1 MGANYLITSENE
13 LIRFSELKNKVP
25 SVICDSALHDSIC
38 FNIAR
43 RKISDIESD
52 RFKLYVNLLILKSS
66 KAKELTALIFIIT
79 NSLFDV
85 KEINCNYIERS
96 FFDDFIDTKYN
107 IKYITSRREYN
118 FIDAKYKYIIFPAKM
133 LIHRLYRLLR
143 SGGSCKNVI
152 IKTYVEDTLNFYKE
166 EMNNSTI
173 FLYPFN
179 LNFNRQKRFIKYCKE
194 QHNGSYSLMGNPYNL
209 FYYIF
214 GLVTKNSDI
223 NVVNIERKAYYEHS
237 IELLNWGVK
246 QLFTLDEFEA
256 ASFIMNG
263 NLIKNNVSVLN
274 KTHGVGLYCLY
285 LNYSTIEV
293 YTSRQYMRY
302 RQWNPH
308 INISFQKLNILYK
321 YDNTCRNEK
330 IKLVFM
336 HGNYK
341 DHGIL
346 YDEELQKKIVV
357 KLQEVSSKLDLEYY
371 IKFHPNSTS
380 QTKEDYA
387 NLNIKELD
395 SVLQI
400 KNPLFITII
409 STSFYDFLK
418 FGPFVFLSDD
428 LLNPI
433 LAFGDDILSWHNYNN
448 AESAISDNTNFLN
461 YKALH
466 KSQIEH
472 LNNRQE

>member
-1 MGANYLITSENE
+1 MGANYLITTKNE
-13 LIRFSELKNKVP
+13 LIRFGKLKNKVP
-25 SVICDSALHDSIC
+25 SVICDSALHDNIC
-38 FNIAR
+38 FEIAR
-43 RKISDIESD
+43 RKISDTESD
-52 RFKLYVNLLILKSS
+52 KFKLYVNLLILKSS

-79 NSLFDV
+79 NNILDI

-96 FFDDFIDTKYN
+96 FFDNFIDAKYN
-107 IKYITSRREYN
+107 IKYIISRKESN

-133 LIHRLYRLLR
+133 LVHRVYRLLR
-143 SGGSCKNVI
+143 SNVDCKNCV
-152 IKTYVEDTLNFYKE
+152 IKTYVEDTLNFYHE
-166 EMNNSTI
+166 EMDSSTI

-194 QHNGSYSLMGNPYNL
+194 RHNESYSLMGNPYNL
-209 FYYIF
+209 FHYMF
-214 GLVTKNSDI
+214 GLVVKNSDM
-223 NVVNIERKAYYEHS
+223 NVVDIERKAYFEHS

-263 NLIKNNVSVLN
+263 NLIKNNVFVLN

-293 YTSRQYMRY
+293 YTSRQYKRY
-302 RQWNPH
+302 KQWNPH
-308 INISFQKLNILYK
+308 IDISFQKLNILNK
-321 YDNTCRNEK
+321 YDEGGKNDK
-330 IKLVFM
+330 IKLIFM

-341 DHGIL
+341 DHGIV
-346 YDEELQKKIVV
+346 YDEQLQKKIAI
-357 KLQEVSSKLDLEYY
+357 KLQEVSSNLGLEYY
-371 IKFHPNSTS
+371 IKFHPNSTK
-380 QTKEDYA
+380 QTKEDYIS
-387 NLNIKELD
+387 LGIKEAD
-395 SVLQI
+395 NILQI

-428 LLNPI
+428 LLDPV
-433 LAFGDDILSWHNYNN
+433 LAFGDDILSWHNYNS
-448 AESAISDNTNFLN
+448 AEEAISYNINFLN

-472 LNNRQE
+472 LNNR